1 MTDFGAQA
9 ALSGPLPLFPQN
21 WRFRD
26 IVLVERAEKS
36 ADASSCVQPA
46 AECGTQGEVKMSVSF
61 KSKSSAIRNAR
72 KVLGADAQNSVDFDI
87 LQDGETYSWQEK
99 TSGKTL
105 AELVEAAPAELPEY
119 VALSL
124 EDNDL
129 GTFPAEV
136 ARNVAQDAANE
147 YGRPVTMRN
156 PVTDEVIEVVSTTIH
171 NYAPEG
177 EPVEAPAEEAA
188 PEVQEEAAQPVEQA
202 FPERNFKEEMRLLL
216 KSHKLQIK
224 ELTAT
229 HKNEVRAL
237 VMERK
242 EAEKAMK
249 VARASSAT
257 RKATAT
263 RTARATVDAANG
275 EAKGPKGKTA
285 DVIALAMRP
294 EGATV
299 AELVALTGWTK
310 APWSWNFTNPQGT
323 GWCQKFGYTF
333 RAEKGEDR
341 KVRYFLT
348 AK

>member
-1 MTDFGAQA
+1 MGKTF
-9 ALSGPLPLFPQN
+9 
-21 WRFRD
+21 
-26 IVLVERAEKS
+26 
-36 ADASSCVQPA
+36 
-46 AECGTQGEVKMSVSF
+46 T
-61 KSKSSAIRNAR
+61 SKSSAIRNAR
-72 KVLGADAQNSVDFDI
+72 KTLGADAQNSVDFDI
-87 LQDGETYSWQEK
+87 LQDGEVYSWQEK

-105 AELVEAAPAELPEY
+105 GEMVDAAPAELPEM
-119 VALSL
+119 VALAT
-124 EDNDL
+124 EDDEL
-129 GTFPAEV
+129 TVCPGAEAHAIATEYANANGIAV
-136 ARNVAQDAANE
+136 SIRNA
-147 YGRPVTMRN
+147 T
-156 PVTDEVIEVVSTTIH
+156 TDEVIEVVQPS
-171 NYAPEG
+171 PEG
-177 EPVEAPAEEAA
+177 DDAGEVEDFRPATEVLGGPVEPE
-188 PEVQEEAAQPVEQA
+188 EVQEVQEAAQPVEQA
-202 FPERNFKEEMRLLL
+202 FPERNFREEMRLLL

-237 VMERK
+237 EMERK
-242 EAEKAMK
+242 EAEKALK
-249 VARASSAT
+249 AARASSAT
-257 RKATAT
+257 RKASAT

-275 EAKGPKGKTA
+275 GAKGPKGKTA

-333 RAEKGEDR
+333 RSEKGEDR